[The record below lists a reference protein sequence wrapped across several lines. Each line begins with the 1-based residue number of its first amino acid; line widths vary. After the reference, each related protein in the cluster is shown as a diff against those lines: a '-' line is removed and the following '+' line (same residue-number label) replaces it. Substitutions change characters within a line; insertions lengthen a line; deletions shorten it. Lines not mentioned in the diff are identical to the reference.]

1 MNLTNTIRKTTQI
14 LLLLITTLVFVFALL
29 SGSEGYGE
37 GFMGIVK
44 NSPNALP
51 WVLLFSFNYL
61 VWKKELYGGI
71 ILVIFGLF
79 ITWLFNFR
87 GPNFWWTTFAL
98 TSLIPLLGVIF
109 ILLGLRKSKTRNT
122 EFNEQKKKQL
132 KQ

>member
-1 MNLTNTIRKTTQI
+1 MDITNTIRKTTQI
-14 LLLLITTLVFVFALL
+14 LLLLITALVFVFALL
-29 SGSEGYGE
+29 SGSEGYGG

-51 WVLLFSFNYL
+51 WLLLFGLNYL

-98 TSLIPLLGVIF
+98 TSLITLSGIIF
-109 ILLGLRKSKTRNT
+109 ILLGL
-122 EFNEQKKKQL
+122 QKKKI
-132 KQ
+132 

>member
-1 MNLTNTIRKTTQI
+1 MKIIRRTSQF
-14 LLLLITTLVFVFALL
+14 LLLLITTLVFVFSLL
-29 SGSEGYGE
+29 SGSREYEG
-37 GFMGIVK
+37 GFMGVIK
-44 NSPNALP
+44 NLPNTLP
-51 WVLLFSFNYL
+51 WILLFSLNYL

-71 ILVIFGLF
+71 ILTIFGLL
-79 ITWLFNFR
+79 ITWYYNFS

>member
-1 MNLTNTIRKTTQI
+1 MDITNTIRKTTQI
-14 LLLLITTLVFVFALL
+14 LLLLITALVFVFALL
-29 SGSEGYGE
+29 SGSEGYGG

-51 WVLLFSFNYL
+51 WLLLFGLNYL

-98 TSLIPLLGVIF
+98 TSLITLLGVIF
-109 ILLGLRKSKTRNT
+109 IYLGKKGSKN
-122 EFNEQKKKQL
+122 
-132 KQ
+132 

>member
-1 MNLTNTIRKTTQI
+1 MDLTNTIRKTTQI

-98 TSLIPLLGVIF
+98 TSLITLLGVIF
-109 ILLGLRKSKTRNT
+109 IYLGKKGSKN
-122 EFNEQKKKQL
+122 
-132 KQ
+132 